1 MFASFPK
8 RYYKRDEALVTSL
21 SVLLAS
27 GIAEKGLWTKLRNY
41 SSKCYD
47 DGSHDHNKNSSN
59 KDIDDDDDNYH

>member
-27 GIAEKGLWTKLRNY
+27 GIAEKRFVEETKKL
-41 SSKCYD
+41 
-47 DGSHDHNKNSSN
+47 
-59 KDIDDDDDNYH
+59 